1 MRSSVIHL
9 WLVVALTATVLY
21 GGTLAMTSE
30 AAESPPP
37 VSPADSPTDSPP
49 ATPQPA
55 PSSVPAVATPH
66 LALLLPLASNA
77 LARHAEAVSNGFLAA
92 ARTQGAPLPV
102 HIYATGDDAKSII
115 DEYRRALAA
124 GARVVVGPLT
134 RGAATAIAESAMVM
148 VPTLALNVPDPQVG
162 TPPGFYILSLQ
173 VEAEARQ
180 VAQLAFREG
189 RRSALTV
196 NGDTLLLRRIHQAF
210 VEEFTRLGGAHVGEH
225 MYTPDPGG
233 LTRIKLAAE
242 ASDADMAFIALDLS
256 RARRARAYLGSLPL
270 YGTSQVHPGDATPL
284 VGFDL
289 AGVRFLDMPWVLQP
303 DHPAVMVYPRADYR
317 DNIEFDRLYALGI
330 DAYRIAV
337 VLLVGVPS
345 EALDGV
351 TGRLTLGRDLQF
363 IRGLTVA
370 QFNDGK
376 LTVLRERP

>member
-1 MRSSVIHL
+1 
-9 WLVVALTATVLY
+9 
-21 GGTLAMTSE
+21 MTSE

-37 VSPADSPTDSPP
+37 VSPTDSPP

-55 PSSVPAVATPH
+55 PPSVPAVATPH

-92 ARTQGAPLPV
+92 ARTQGGPPLPV
-102 HIYATGDDAKSII
+102 HVYATGDDVQSVTN
-115 DEYRRALAA
+115 EYRRALAA
-124 GARVVVGPLT
+124 GARVIVGPLT
-134 RGAATAIAESAMVM
+134 RGAVSAIATSAMVM
-148 VPTLALNVPDPQVG
+148 VPTLALNVPDPPVG
-162 TPPGFYILSLQ
+162 TPPGFYTLSLQ
-173 VEAEARQ
+173 AEAEARQ
-180 VAQLAFREG
+180 VAQLAFHEG

-196 NGDTLLLRRIHQAF
+196 IGDTPLLRRIHQAF
-210 VEEFTRLGGAHVGEH
+210 VEEFTLLGGAHVGDH
-225 MYTPDPGG
+225 MYTPEPGG

-242 ASDADMAFIALDLS
+242 ASDADMAFIALDLG

-270 YGTSQVHPGDATPL
+270 YGTSQVHPGEATPL

-337 VLLVGVPS
+337 VLLDGVPS

-363 IRGLTVA
+363 VRALTAA

>member
-1 MRSSVIHL
+1 MRSSVLHP
-9 WLVVALTATVLY
+9 WLTVAVTAAVLY
-21 GGTLAMTSE
+21 GGPLALTSE
-30 AAESPPP
+30 AAEP
-37 VSPADSPTDSPP
+37 SPAVAPP
-49 ATPQPA
+49 AMPQPMPA
-55 PSSVPAVATPH
+55 PTPAAATPH

-92 ARTQGAPLPV
+92 ARTQGGPPLPV
-102 HIYATGDDAKSII
+102 HVYATGDDVQSVTN
-115 DEYRRALAA
+115 EYRRALAA
-124 GARVVVGPLT
+124 GARVIVGPLT
-134 RGAATAIAESAMVM
+134 RGAVSAIATSAMVM
-148 VPTLALNVPDPQVG
+148 VPTLALNVPDPIVG
-162 TPPGFYILSLQ
+162 TPPGFYTLSLQ
-173 VEAEARQ
+173 AEAEARQ
-180 VAQLAFREG
+180 VAQLAFHEG

-196 NGDTLLLRRIHQAF
+196 IGDTPLLRRIHQAF
-210 VEEFTRLGGAHVGEH
+210 VEEFTLLGGTHVGDH
-225 MYTPDPGG
+225 MYTPEPGG

-242 ASDADMAFIALDLS
+242 ASDADMAFIALDLG

-270 YGTSQVHPGDATPL
+270 YGTSQVHPGEATPL

-337 VLLVGVPS
+337 VLLDGVPS

-363 IRGLTVA
+363 IRALTAA

>member
-1 MRSSVIHL
+1 MPVPTP
-9 WLVVALTATVLY
+9 VVAI
-21 GGTLAMTSE
+21 
-30 AAESPPP
+30 
-37 VSPADSPTDSPP
+37 
-49 ATPQPA
+49 
-55 PSSVPAVATPH
+55 PH

-92 ARTQGAPLPV
+92 ARTQGGAPLPV
-102 HIYATGDDAKSII
+102 HVYATGDDAQSVI
-115 DEYRRALAA
+115 DEYRKALAA
-124 GARVVVGPLT
+124 GARVIVGPLT
-134 RGAATAIAESAMVM
+134 RGTVTAIAASAMVM

-162 TPPGFYILSLQ
+162 TPPGFYTLSLQ

-180 VAQLAFREG
+180 VAQLAFNEG
-189 RRSALTV
+189 RRSALTL
-196 NGDTLLLRRIHQAF
+196 NGDTPHLKRIHQAF

-225 MYTPDPGG
+225 MFTPDPGG

-242 ASDADMAFIALDLS
+242 ASDADMAFIALDLG
-256 RARRARAYLGSLPL
+256 RARRARAYLGTLPL

-289 AGVRFLDMPWVLQP
+289 AGVRFLDMPWMLQP

-317 DNIEFDRLYALGI
+317 DDIELNRLYALGI

-337 VLLVGVPS
+337 VLLTGVPDA
-345 EALDGV
+345 ALDGV

-363 IRGLTVA
+363 TRALTAA